1 MCETP
6 GLTKER
12 DCMYDRYDC
21 RIFCFVGYSNFAF
34 TFLAELLSEQYPCS
48 VSQKLYTF
56 LLLDLFRLRL
66 LARGDERVMMIT
78 MSPDESTLLAHTQ
91 KEGIHIWKPDCHR

>member
-1 MCETP
+1 
-6 GLTKER
+6 
-12 DCMYDRYDC
+12 MYDRYDC

-66 LARGDERVMMIT
+66 VDLIPFFLGRFRISFRWHEETR
-78 MSPDESTLLAHTQ
+78 ES
-91 KEGIHIWKPDCHR
+91 